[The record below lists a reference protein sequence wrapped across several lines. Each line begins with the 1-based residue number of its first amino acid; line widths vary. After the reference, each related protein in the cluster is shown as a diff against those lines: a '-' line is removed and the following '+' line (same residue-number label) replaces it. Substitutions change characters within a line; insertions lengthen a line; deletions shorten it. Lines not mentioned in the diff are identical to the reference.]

1 MRRGLP
7 VLLLALASS
16 AAPSPVRAAG
26 APGASS
32 PVVVELFTSQG
43 CSTCPPADRLLAR
56 LGREAGANVVALS
69 FHVDF
74 WNHLGWSDPF
84 SRADWSRR
92 QEAYGRQFASALF
105 TPEAVV
111 GGTAAILGSDEQA
124 LRAAIAAAAGR
135 PAVRVALEVEP
146 SADSLR
152 ARVELQV
159 PAELQGR
166 KFDLLLAVVESG
178 LSTAVGRGENAGRSL
193 SEDFVVRSL
202 SRAGRLG
209 ARTGATARFSATLP
223 LAAEWSRDKLGVVA
237 FLQDPSSL
245 GICGAATSPAS
256 PSDVGRAIGR

>member
-1 MRRGLP
+1 MRRELA
-7 VLLLALASS
+7 VLLLAVVSS
-16 AAPSPVRAAG
+16 APSPVSAAG
-26 APGASS
+26 APQAPS

-43 CSTCPPADRLLAR
+43 CSTCPPADQLLAR
-56 LGREAGANVVALS
+56 LGAEAGANVVALS

-84 SRADWSRR
+84 SSAEWTRR
-92 QEAYGRQFASALF
+92 QEAYGRRFASELF

-111 GGTAAILGSDEQA
+111 AGAQAVLGSDERA
-124 LRAAIAAAAGR
+124 LRAAIAAAAER
-135 PAVRVALEVEP
+135 PAVQVALEVEP

-152 ARVELQV
+152 ARIELQV

-166 KFDLLLAVVESG
+166 KLDLLLAVVESG
-178 LSTAVGRGENAGRSL
+178 LSTAVGRGENAGRLL

-209 ARTGATARFSATLP
+209 PRTGATARFSATLP
-223 LAAEWSRDKLGVVA
+223 LASEWSRGKLRVAA

-245 GICGAATSPAS
+245 GICGAAVSPAS
-256 PSDVGRAIGR
+256 ASEAGPAIGR

>member
-1 MRRGLP
+1 MRRGIP

-16 AAPSPVRAAG
+16 AASLPMRAAG
-26 APGASS
+26 APEAPS

-56 LGREAGANVVALS
+56 LGAEAGANVVALA

-84 SRADWSRR
+84 SSSEWTRR
-92 QEAYGRQFASALF
+92 QEAYGRRFASEIF

-111 GGTAAILGSDEQA
+111 GGTQAILGSDERA

-135 PAVRVALEVEP
+135 PAVQVALAIEP
-146 SADSLR
+146 SADALR
-152 ARVELQV
+152 ARIELQV

-166 KFDLLLAVVESG
+166 KLDLLVAVVESG

-202 SRAGRLG
+202 DRVGRLG

-223 LAAEWSRDKLGVVA
+223 VAAGWSRDKLGVVA

-245 GICGAATSPAS
+245 GICGAAVSPAT
-256 PSDVGRAIGR
+256 PSELGRAFGR